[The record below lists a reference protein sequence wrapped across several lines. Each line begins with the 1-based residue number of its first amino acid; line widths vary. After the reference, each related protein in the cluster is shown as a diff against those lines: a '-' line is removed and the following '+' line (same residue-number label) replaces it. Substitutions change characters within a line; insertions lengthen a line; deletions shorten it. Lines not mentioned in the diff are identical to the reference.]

1 MKKSILM
8 LGLSLL
14 SVGSYAISNTSVSP
28 TIIFGIQD
36 KTKQEIGVDE
46 LPENVKESIAKHHKG
61 AVISKAYKWY
71 RGDTFIG
78 YEVVITQ
85 DDKKDE
91 VVKFDKDGKLAKG
104 LDN

>member
-8 LGLSLL
+8 LGLSIL
-14 SVGSYAISNTSVSP
+14 SLGSYAASNTPVFP

-36 KTKQEIGVDE
+36 KTKEEIPLDQ
-46 LPENVKESIAKHHKG
+46 LPESVKQSIAKHHKG

-71 RGDTFIG
+71 RGDDFIG
-78 YEVVITQ
+78 YEVVITKE
-85 DDKKDE
+85 DKKDE
-91 VVKFDKDGKLAKG
+91 AVKFDKDGKLTKG

>member
-1 MKKSILM
+1 MKKSILL
-8 LGLSLL
+8 LGMSLL
-14 SVGSYAISNTSVSP
+14 SVGSYATSNIIASP
-28 TIIFGIQD
+28 GIIFSIQD
-36 KTKQEIGVDE
+36 KTKEEIPVDE
-46 LPENVKESIAKHHKG
+46 LPESVKQSIGKHHKG